1 LKKEAAQ
8 MKFVRIVL
16 VLKLA
21 ALAAMVAYYRSL
33 DVSKKR
39 FIKHLAKQVPYLPA
53 RYFA

>member
-8 MKFVRIVL
+8 MKFVRIVV
-16 VLKLA
+16 VLKLV
-21 ALAAMVAYYRSL
+21 ALAALLVYYRSL
-33 DVSKKR
+33 DESKQR